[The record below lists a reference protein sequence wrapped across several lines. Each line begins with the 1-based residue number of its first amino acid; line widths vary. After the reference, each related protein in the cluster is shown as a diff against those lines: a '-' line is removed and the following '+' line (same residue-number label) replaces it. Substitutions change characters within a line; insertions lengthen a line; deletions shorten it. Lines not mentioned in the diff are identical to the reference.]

1 MVIAESSKISDSV
14 HSKLVD
20 AGISIVRIKPDGE
33 GDYINRANKQVIKL
47 AVEDRLQPK

>member
-1 MVIAESSKISDSV
+1 MVIAESSVISDSV

-20 AGISIVRIKPDGE
+20 AGISIVRIKPDSE
-33 GDYINRANKQVIKL
+33 GYINKANKEILKL